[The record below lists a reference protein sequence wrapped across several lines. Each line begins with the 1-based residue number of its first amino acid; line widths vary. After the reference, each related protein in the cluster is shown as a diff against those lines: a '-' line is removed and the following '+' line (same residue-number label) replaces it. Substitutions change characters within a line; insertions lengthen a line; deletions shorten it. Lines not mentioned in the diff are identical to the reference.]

1 MVFLTISVGAR
12 CPACANWCKFS
23 CNPGVSGANLVL
35 AVQAPTWEGVHK
47 SCRSQN
53 PPLFSPVR
61 VKSPLQMCNHTP
73 FFFEV
78 FVMVF
83 YVVIFSSVV
92 RFFALLVRFG
102 ANFLLDQCSFPR
114 PVTYFTVWGIGTHF
128 LEPNSHFCAS
138 CQKYSRYSE
147 IPSLDLP

>member
-12 CPACANWCKFS
+12 CPACVNWCKFS

-35 AVQAPTWEGVHK
+35 AVQAPTWEEVHK
-47 SCRSQN
+47 SRRSQN

-61 VKSPLQMCNHTP
+61 VKSPLQMYNHTP
-73 FFFEV
+73 FFFKV

-92 RFFALLVRFG
+92 RFIALLVRFG

-128 LEPNSHFCAS
+128 FRTELTFL
-138 CQKYSRYSE
+138 CQ
-147 IPSLDLP
+147 LPKVF